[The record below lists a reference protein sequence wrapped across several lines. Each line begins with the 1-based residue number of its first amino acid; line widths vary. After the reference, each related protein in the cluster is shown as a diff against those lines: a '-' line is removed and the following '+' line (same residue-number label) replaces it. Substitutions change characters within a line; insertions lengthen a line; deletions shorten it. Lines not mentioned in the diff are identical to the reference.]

1 MSNAFFCALIILQP
15 MGGDQLMSMEK
26 YGHETYQYKNWLLS
40 QKMYKLVIIALLVNL
55 GLCQEFIKESNMWQL
70 DKDSFWKVASRMEV
84 HSVIELY
91 SSDSWCGKFSA
102 RPWIWTPCI
111 WNSFSILDDMLCETC
126 VVFSKLLFGPWIR
139 RPLIRIGSS
148 TWNE

>member
-1 MSNAFFCALIILQP
+1 
-15 MGGDQLMSMEK
+15 
-26 YGHETYQYKNWLLS
+26 
-40 QKMYKLVIIALLVNL
+40 MYKLVIIALLVNL

-139 RPLIRIGSS
+139 QATNLFPMRVQHEMNNIQNKSSEFALRILSILIRVVTLIL
-148 TWNE
+148 TLWYFCP

>member
-1 MSNAFFCALIILQP
+1 
-15 MGGDQLMSMEK
+15 
-26 YGHETYQYKNWLLS
+26 
-40 QKMYKLVIIALLVNL
+40 MYKLVIIALLVNL

-126 VVFSKLLFGPWIR
+126 VVFSKLLFGPFGPWIR
-139 RPLIRIGSS
+139 RPLICSQCEFNMKWITYKISHQNSPLGFCQYSLEWS
-148 TWNE
+148 HWFWHYGIFAPKF

>member
-1 MSNAFFCALIILQP
+1 
-15 MGGDQLMSMEK
+15 
-26 YGHETYQYKNWLLS
+26 
-40 QKMYKLVIIALLVNL
+40 MYKLVIIALLVNL

-102 RPWIWTPCI
+102 RPWIWTPCV

-139 RPLIRIGSS
+139 QATNLFPMRVQHEMNNIQNKSSEFALRILSILIRVVTLIL
-148 TWNE
+148 TLWYFCP